1 MLRPQTP
8 AQAIEQAEMILG
20 AVEALIGSKED
31 LHDVRGDELA
41 MLLSMVR
48 EVLTNA
54 TK

>member
-1 MLRPQTP
+1 MLKPQTP
-8 AQAIEQAEMILG
+8 AQAIEQAEMILSV
-20 AVEALIGSKED
+20 VESLVGSKED

-48 EVLTNA
+48 EILTSV

>member
-1 MLRPQTP
+1 MLKPQAP
-8 AQAIEQAEMILG
+8 IQAIEQAEMILG
-20 AVEALIGSKED
+20 AVEVLVGSKED

-48 EVLTNA
+48 EILISA

>member
-1 MLRPQTP
+1 MLKPQTP
-8 AQAIEQAEMILG
+8 AQAIEQAEIILG
-20 AVEALIGSKED
+20 VVEVLIGSKED

-48 EVLTNA
+48 EILTNV

>member
-1 MLRPQTP
+1 MLKPLTP
-8 AQAIEQAEMILG
+8 AQAIEQAEMILSV
-20 AVEALIGSKED
+20 VESLVGSKED

-48 EVLTNA
+48 EILTNV